1 MNVFLGITGAS
12 GAPYAARLLDALVAA
27 DVEVGLCA
35 SSAGLEVVAT
45 ELYGDPDLD
54 RDEVLRRFV
63 GDRAGVTVH
72 APDDWR
78 APYAS
83 GSAKVDAYVI
93 CPCSMGTAGTIASG
107 TMSNLIHRAASVA
120 IKEGRKLIVVPRETP
135 LSDIHLEHLLR
146 LRRAGVVVLMAAP
159 GFYNAPQSI
168 DDLIEFVV
176 GRCLDQL
183 EIENRLTKRWGQE

>member
-72 APDDWR
+72 APNDWR

-83 GSAKVDAYVI
+83 GSARVDAYVI

-120 IKEGRKLIVVPRETP
+120 IKEGRKLVVVPRETP
-135 LSDIHLEHLLR
+135 LSDIHLENLLR
-146 LRRAGVVVLMAAP
+146 LRRAGAVVLIAAP
-159 GFYNAPQSI
+159 GFYHAPQTI

-183 EIENRLTKRWGQE
+183 GIENKLTKRWGQG